1 MKTWIT
7 ESKTIASHGDV
18 TKLFS
23 VYAQGRSD
31 NYVMSSVGAK
41 INVGRFTLNQS
52 LGIENLG
59 ISSSFTSG
67 DQTVSYAIKIDLSQ
81 AKIVYETSTT
91 IKHSGGSTTEYTN
104 VGYTAFGFVA
114 IYMLLTTGSSIQ
126 LA

>member
-59 ISSSFTSG
+59 ISHEYAGG
-67 DQTVSYAIKIDLSQ
+67 DRV
-81 AKIVYETSTT
+81 
-91 IKHSGGSTTEYTN
+91 
-104 VGYTAFGFVA
+104 
-114 IYMLLTTGSSIQ
+114 
-126 LA
+126 